1 MVKMGQI
8 KSHSNFHKVAIIG
21 APLDLGANI
30 RGANMG
36 PSAIRIAGLHQGL
49 LTLGYSVTDLD
60 DLMVPTR
67 ESIAEDVKNQKYLPM
82 IADLCRQVAAK
93 VETCLDEDQHPILL
107 GGDHSIAVGSISGS
121 AAYAKKHGL
130 RLGVIWIDA
139 HADINTPESSPS
151 GNIHGMPLGALL
163 GEGHPELTEISGAGP
178 KLNPQD
184 VALIGVRNIDEI
196 EKVLV
201 NQSGVSTFTMR
212 HVDEKGIAK
221 IMDEVLSVHLHSCDI
236 IHVSF
241 DLDGVDP
248 LYAPGVSTPVPG
260 GLSYR
265 EAHLALEIIADSNK
279 MCACDFVELNPMQ
292 DTSHQTAKLCV
303 ELIQSVLGKSI
314 V

>member
-1 MVKMGQI
+1 MRQVKC
-8 KSHSNFHKVAIIG
+8 HSNFHKVAIIG

-36 PSAIRIAGLHQGL
+36 PPAIRIAGLHQGL
-49 LTLGYSVTDLD
+49 LALGYSVTDYD
-60 DLMVPTR
+60 DIMVPTR
-67 ESIAEDVKNQKYLPM
+67 ESIPTSVQEKKYLPL
-82 IADLCRQVAAK
+82 IADLCSQVASR
-93 VETCLDEDQHPILL
+93 VEKSLSEDQYAILL
-107 GGDHSIAVGSISGS
+107 GGDHSIAIGSISGS
-121 AAYAKKHGL
+121 SAYAKKHGL

-163 GEGHPELTEISGAGP
+163 GEGHPELTEILGP
-178 KLNPQD
+178 SPKINPQD
-184 VALIGVRNIDEI
+184 VVLIGVRNIDEI

-201 NQSGVSTFTMR
+201 QQSGVVTYTMR

-221 IMDEVLSVHLHSCDI
+221 IMEEVLSIHLHSCDI
-236 IHVSF
+236 LHVSF

-292 DTSHQTAKLCV
+292 DHSHQTAKLCV